1 MRFQQFTS
9 TVMAKGV
16 EDTAFYCVNRLISLN
31 EVGNDPGY
39 GGISIADFHAYCAK
53 MQATHPRTMTTLST
67 HDTKRADDVRARL
80 ATLTEIPSRWRAAAG
95 RWSRMNA
102 AFRTGNF
109 PDRNTE
115 WFLYQTLIGAWPITP
130 DRLIAYMEKAAREAK
145 QQTAW
150 TQQNREF
157 EDALRSF
164 IERILASPAFITEL
178 ESMVSRVL
186 RAGRINS
193 LAQSLIKFTAPG
205 VPDTYQGGELW
216 DLSLVDPDNRR
227 PVDFEL
233 RRRMMAALE
242 RGMEIDDIVRGME
255 TGLPKLWVAHTAL
268 RLRGLHA
275 EWLGADADYT
285 PLVADGPKREHLVG
299 FVRAGRVATIVPRWT
314 LKLGD
319 SWAGTTVELP
329 AGNWKN
335 LLARETVRGGRQRVQ
350 PLLQRFPVGLLVRE
364 EA

>member
-1 MRFQQFTS
+1 
-9 TVMAKGV
+9 
-16 EDTAFYCVNRLISLN
+16 
-31 EVGNDPGY
+31 
-39 GGISIADFHAYCAK
+39 
-53 MQATHPRTMTTLST
+53 
-67 HDTKRADDVRARL
+67 
-80 ATLTEIPSRWRAAAG
+80 
-95 RWSRMNA
+95 
-102 AFRTGNF
+102 
-109 PDRNTE
+109 
-115 WFLYQTLIGAWPITP
+115 
-130 DRLIAYMEKAAREAK
+130 
-145 QQTAW
+145 
-150 TQQNREF
+150 
-157 EDALRSF
+157 
-164 IERILASPAFITEL
+164 
-178 ESMVSRVL
+178 
-186 RAGRINS
+186 
-193 LAQSLIKFTAPG
+193 
-205 VPDTYQGGELW
+205 
-216 DLSLVDPDNRR
+216 
-227 PVDFEL
+227 
-233 RRRMMAALE
+233 
-242 RGMEIDDIVRGME
+242 MEIDDIVRGME